1 MPRPLNLTGNIIVI
15 GDVMLDVYISGQAH
29 RLSPEAPVPVVAVD
43 SKTSTL
49 GGAGNVALNL
59 AHLGCKVWLFGV
71 KGDDAAGKKIV
82 SILFDNGIENRLVTD
97 YNVPTITKTRVIAN
111 SQQLLR
117 FDEEKKASGSGM
129 LTEINGVLEGDAQ
142 AVILSDYAK
151 GILSPNLISS
161 VIKRSRAKGIPVFI
175 DPKRGGWNRYRG
187 TNVIKPNLAEL
198 EEATGEVIANQGDV
212 IRLALRMIRAYEF
225 EAMLVTMGPK
235 GMMWV
240 TDEGKFEHIPTQ
252 AKEVFDVS
260 GAGDTVIATMA
271 ACMCSGYSLAE
282 SARIANAAAGIVVG
296 KLGTRPIM
304 LKELEGALTK

>member
-1 MPRPLNLTGNIIVI
+1 LKLTGNIIVI

-43 SKTSTL
+43 SKTATL

-71 KGDDAAGKKIV
+71 KGDDAAGRKIV
-82 SILFDNGIENRLVTD
+82 SILAGNGIENRLVTD
-97 YNVPTITKTRVIAN
+97 YNVPTITKTRVMAN

-129 LTEINGVLEGDAQ
+129 LTEINGVLEGDSE

-151 GILSPNLISS
+151 GILSPDLIDS
-161 VIKRSRAKGIPVFI
+161 VIKRSRAIGIPVFI
-175 DPKRGGWNRYRG
+175 DPKRGDWHRYKG
-187 TNVIKPNLAEL
+187 ANVIKPNLAEL
-198 EEATGEVIANQGDV
+198 EEATGETINTDQDV
-212 IRLALRMIRAYEF
+212 IRMALRMIRGFEF

-240 TDEGKFEHIPTQ
+240 TDEGQFEHIPTQ

-271 ACMCSGYSLAE
+271 ACMVSGYSLSEA
-282 SARIANAAAGIVVG
+282 AKIANAAAGIVVG
-296 KLGTRPIM
+296 KLGTRPITI
-304 LKELEGALTK
+304 KELEESINK